1 MHMDTALKIGIT
13 YEQLLAAVKQ
23 LSIQQKIQLSKELE
37 RDSIET
43 KLSELLA
50 LFKTDELA
58 LQTIDEEVEK
68 VRQEIYDKQKSY
80 I

>member
-13 YEQLLAAVKQ
+13 YEQLLSAVKQ

>member
-1 MHMDTALKIGIT
+1 MDTALKIGIT
-13 YEQLLAAVKQ
+13 YEQLLSVVKQ
-23 LSIQQKIQLSKELE
+23 LSIQQKIQLTKELE

-43 KLSELLA
+43 KLSDLLSM
-50 LFKTDELA
+50 FKTDELT
-58 LQTIDEEVEK
+58 LEIIDEEVEK